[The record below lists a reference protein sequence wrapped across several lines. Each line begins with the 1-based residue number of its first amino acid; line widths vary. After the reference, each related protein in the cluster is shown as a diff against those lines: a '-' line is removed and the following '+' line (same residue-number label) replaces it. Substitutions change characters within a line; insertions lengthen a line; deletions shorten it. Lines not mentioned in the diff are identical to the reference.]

1 MKIWTKLGLLAIVG
15 LSLTAC
21 GEMLKIKVRL
31 LVHQKRLM
39 LKQAPAKL

>member
-21 GEMLKIKVRL
+21 GGNAQNIRNVFLKYLSKKV
-31 LVHQKRLM
+31 HIFM
-39 LKQAPAKL
+39 